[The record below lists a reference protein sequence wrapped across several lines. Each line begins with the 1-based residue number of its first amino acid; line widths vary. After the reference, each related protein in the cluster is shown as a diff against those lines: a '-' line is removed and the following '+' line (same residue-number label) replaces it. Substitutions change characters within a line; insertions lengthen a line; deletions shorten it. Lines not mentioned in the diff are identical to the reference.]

1 MFTGQ
6 FIWGNL
12 PSTPH
17 SVKKIM
23 EKIMPVMLYHNP
35 RCSKSRATLA
45 LVRER
50 GLEPQIIDYLE
61 NPPTQ
66 ETLKKLQTLLGCSV
80 MDMIR
85 PGEAPF
91 REMNLAQADDA
102 QLLQAMVDHPILL
115 QRPIVVN
122 NGRAAIGRPPEQV
135 LEIL

>member
-1 MFTGQ
+1 
-6 FIWGNL
+6 
-12 PSTPH
+12 
-17 SVKKIM
+17 
-23 EKIMPVMLYHNP
+23 MPVVLYHNP

-50 GLEPQIIDYLE
+50 GLEPQIVDYLA
-61 NPPTQ
+61 NPPSE
-66 ETLKKLQTLLGCSV
+66 ETLKELQTLLGCSV

-85 PGEAPF
+85 PGETPYH
-91 REMNLAQADDA
+91 EMNLAQADDA

-122 NGRAAIGRPPEQV
+122 NGQAAIGRPPEQV

>member
-1 MFTGQ
+1 MYLRTPQ
-6 FIWGNL
+6 F
-12 PSTPH
+12 
-17 SVKKIM
+17 VKKIM
-23 EKIMPVMLYHNP
+23 EKIMPVVLYHNP
-35 RCSKSRATLA
+35 SCSKSRATLA

-50 GLEPQIIDYLE
+50 GLEPLIVDYLE
-61 NPPTQ
+61 NPPSQ
-66 ETLKKLQTLLGCSV
+66 ETLKELQTLLGCSV

-85 PGEAPF
+85 PGEAPY

-122 NGRAAIGRPPEQV
+122 NGQAAIGRPPEQV

>member
-1 MFTGQ
+1 
-6 FIWGNL
+6 
-12 PSTPH
+12 
-17 SVKKIM
+17 
-23 EKIMPVMLYHNP
+23 MPVVLYHNP

-50 GLEPQIIDYLE
+50 GLEPQIVDYLE
-61 NPPTQ
+61 NPPSQ
-66 ETLKKLQTLLGCSV
+66 ETLKELQTLLGCSV
-80 MDMIR
+80 MAMIR
-85 PGEAPF
+85 PGEAPYQ
-91 REMNLAQADDA
+91 EMNLAQADDA